1 MMSLTGTNV
10 LAVAWKQY
18 RFKTKIHAIKFI
30 ILLAAQLLA
39 LLFSFSGVVTSGF
52 YSETITYTIR
62 CISGD
67 IIIVFTLIWAFVIG
81 YNMSN
86 SLKQDFT
93 FVSNRLSS
101 HLSSIAFLL
110 ASAILAGVTATL
122 CGILL
127 RVLAVLVQGGQN
139 YSGLFIPP
147 LDLVSG
153 IYAAIL
159 YALLVSAGGYL
170 FGMLVQKNWAFLVL
184 IPGLLLGTLF
194 VEARTTG
201 QTRLLINAVYFFIK
215 ESSHFLFFLKV
226 FLTAVLLFGLVIL
239 FSNRM
244 EVRK

>member
-127 RVLAVLVQGGQN
+127 RVNSVVA
-139 YSGLFIPP
+139 
-147 LDLVSG
+147 
-153 IYAAIL
+153 
-159 YALLVSAGGYL
+159 YL
-170 FGMLVQKNWAFLVL
+170 QH
-184 IPGLLLGTLF
+184 LLLGLFQLFNCSRLRRQSTLF
-194 VEARTTG
+194 QFFGYSLGQILRNEAFDQIT
-201 QTRLLINAVYFFIK
+201 
-215 ESSHFLFFLKV
+215 
-226 FLTAVLLFGLVIL
+226 LVIHDPVDA
-239 FSNRM
+239 
-244 EVRK
+244 EVQIGTIKLKKLTQKLLELG